1 MKKLFFGTAG
11 NPDEFYESGNKRS
24 EQMPAWL
31 SDYGLNAYEYQCG
44 RGVNVGEATA
54 RKIGVQAQMYGIK
67 MSVHAPYFISL
78 ATPDASTF
86 ENTKRHIFN
95 SLRAAQWLGA
105 YAVVFHIGGA
115 GKLERRK
122 AFELAQERFAN
133 IVHEAE
139 ALGLNDVLLAP
150 ETHGKVNQL
159 GTVKEIIEFCKIAN
173 WVIPAV
179 DFGHINSVG
188 QGYIVSELQ
197 YQEIFTELAQSLGV
211 ETAANVHV
219 HFSQI
224 EFTKAGEKKH
234 HTFADGFGPPF
245 EPLMQVIAKNKLTP
259 TIICESNGTQAKD
272 ALAMKRYYDSNY

>member
-1 MKKLFFGTAG
+1 MNINVA
-11 NPDEFYESGNKRS
+11 
-24 EQMPAWL
+24 
-31 SDYGLNAYEYQCG
+31 
-44 RGVNVGEATA
+44 GVNIGEETA
-54 RKIGVQAQMYGIK
+54 RKIGIHAQQYSIK

-78 ATPDASTF
+78 ATLDPVTF

-115 GKLERRK
+115 GKLERRT

-133 IVHEAE
+133 IVREAE

-150 ETHGKVNQL
+150 ETHGKANQL
-159 GTVKEIIEFCKIAN
+159 GTVKEVIDFCKIAN
-173 WVIPAV
+173 WVIPAI

-197 YQEIFTELAQSLGV
+197 YQEIFTELAQSLG
-211 ETAANVHV
+211 EKSAANIHI

-234 HTFADGFGPPF
+234 HTFADGFGPPY
-245 EPLMQVIAKNKLTP
+245 EPLMQVIAKNNFTP
-259 TIICESNGTQAKD
+259 TLICESNGTQAKD
-272 ALAMKRYYDSNY
+272 ALAMKRYYDSYN